1 MTETPPRLRSFTLP
15 TRDKMIIWSAVVA
28 GCGIMALLGRHAA
41 IYRFGTDEFTGNILF
56 AVFFILLIGLYF
68 SLQSVFEA
76 IFKRLFPQRTPAIMV
91 AEMPNGEHVAI
102 QANDEQLETMQFSA
116 SALTS
121 ESHECDVCEEDV
133 EFAKNSEPKE
143 FEVIG
148 TLDDLRHIRF
158 ADGSEAYVGDGLA
171 DDEILAEKTYF
182 DNLDDNPEENSVDR
196 HNFIPHGD
204 NSPSLEEYMDGKSF
218 EEIEAAY
225 HEWLSLQPANIQ
237 EEIKRGN
244 THVRVQPHYGTPVG
258 CFSSIGF
265 ENRIPQ
271 DNGKFLIEHEVHDVY
286 VSADGQPYFLNELEE
301 ALKAYEIRKEHGEI
315 PDEILVQKKQCETA
329 HKELQEEDMKFS
341 LAQIEF
347 LCAYITHMMQP
358 YLEVDEL
365 HKLHHNAKI
374 WTVNAAPPFTPVN
387 LRSNHLTKED
397 LKHLGYNVGKFLRLQ
412 GGVIARF
419 VKKVFEKPFESTHV
433 RTIEQ
438 KLRESKSTK
447 ERIPVHTADQ
457 MDKLF
462 AHFQRYGNINPG
474 ILNKK

>member
-1 MTETPPRLRSFTLP
+1 MPPRLRNTVPP

-56 AVFFILLIGLYF
+56 AVFFILLIGLYV
-68 SLQSVFEA
+68 SIQPVFET
-76 IFKRLFPQRTPAIMV
+76 IFKRLFPQRIPAIMV

-102 QANDEQLETMQFSA
+102 PANDDSVEMMQCTSDAPTLEYEV
-116 SALTS
+116 S
-121 ESHECDVCEEDV
+121 EDDV
-133 EFAKNSEPKE
+133 EFDEKPANDK
-143 FEVIG
+143 FEVVDCH
-148 TLDDLRHIRF
+148 DDGFSHIRF

-171 DDEILAEKTYF
+171 DDEILAEKAYF
-182 DNLDDNPEENSVDR
+182 DRSDDDYPEENSVGR

-204 NSPSLEEYMDGKSF
+204 NSPSFEEYMNGKSF
-218 EEIEAAY
+218 EEIETAY

-271 DNGKFLIEHEVHDVY
+271 DNGKFLIEHEEHDVY

-301 ALKAYEIRKEHGEI
+301 ALNAYEIRKEHGEI

-358 YLEVDEL
+358 YLDVDEL